1 MIVLRSE
8 PKKLPIK
15 FETLEEAKAVF
26 QHVLLKGRELFISGD
41 LKDEFDVEKYQYHF
55 DNLSAQNEVDIIIL
69 FHEVAHHIDLSSEN
83 YNRNRMVNYLYG
95 YFCNK
100 VTDRVE
106 YFLKSEELIAR
117 AAEIS
122 LLLLLGRYEKF
133 KEMYDKNE
141 IDEVT
146 LVRAVNET
154 FSKTSYSNFMS
165 TILPLQNDLKY
176 TSK

>member
-1 MIVLRSE
+1 
-8 PKKLPIK
+8 
-15 FETLEEAKAVF
+15 
-26 QHVLLKGRELFISGD
+26 
-41 LKDEFDVEKYQYHF
+41 
-55 DNLSAQNEVDIIIL
+55 
-69 FHEVAHHIDLSSEN
+69 
-83 YNRNRMVNYLYG
+83 MVNYLYG

-154 FSKTSYSNFMS
+154 FSKTSYSNFRKSLIYCYCYWEDMK
-165 TILPLQNDLKY
+165 NLKKCM
-176 TSK
+176 TRMRLMK